1 MDYLPL
7 FTSLKNRRCVVV
19 GGGAIALRKA
29 HLLARAGA
37 NVFVVAPQIHSDL
50 AQLAKD
56 SGGDCISRVY
66 QSGDIENTALVI
78 AATDDEAVNAQ
89 VSRDA
94 QVRHIPVNVVDNPAL
109 CSVTLPSIIDR
120 SPLMIAIGSGG
131 QSPVLARQLRAK
143 IESLIPSAY
152 GRLAHLVGKFR
163 HRAAQRFPDV
173 DTRRKFWEEI
183 LEGPVAEF
191 VLAGREEAAESE
203 LDQRLSAG
211 KIKDEIGEV
220 YLVGA
225 GPGDPDLLTF
235 KALRL
240 MQKADVVLYDR
251 LVAPEIVELTRRDA
265 EKMYVGKA
273 RSDHAV
279 PQGEINQLL
288 VDLALQGKKV
298 LRLKG
303 GDPFIFGR
311 GGEEIEKLAEHKI
324 PFQVVPGVTAASGCA
339 AYSGIPLTH
348 RDYAQSVRF
357 VTGHLKN
364 NTTDLPWQ
372 ELVHT
377 TQTVVFYMGLVGL
390 TDICAQLIAHGRAA
404 TTPIALIQ
412 QGTTRHQRVLT
423 GTLADMPARVHNA
436 GIKAPTL
443 IIVGEVVELHDK
455 LAWFVPKTV

>member
-7 FTSLKNRRCVVV
+7 FTLLKNRRCVVV

-29 HLLARAGA
+29 GLLAKAGGKI
-37 NVFVVAPQIHSDL
+37 FVVAPDIQPEL
-50 AQLAKD
+50 ARLSTE
-56 SGGDCISRVY
+56 SGGDCALRAYRS
-66 QSGDIENTALVI
+66 SDIDDTALVI
-78 AATDDEAVNAQ
+78 AATDDNAINEQ

-94 QVRHIPVNVVDNPAL
+94 QARHIPVNVVDNPAL
-109 CSVTLPSIIDR
+109 CSVILPSIIDR
-120 SPLMIAIGSGG
+120 SPIMIAIGSGG

-143 IESLIPSAY
+143 LESFIPAAY
-152 GRLAHLVGKFR
+152 GRLANLVGRFR
-163 HRAAQRFPDV
+163 QKATHKFPDI

-191 VLAGREEAAESE
+191 VLAGREDVAEAE
-203 LDQRLSAG
+203 LAQRLHEG
-211 KIKDEIGEV
+211 KLKDDIGEV

-251 LVAPEIVELTRRDA
+251 LVASEIVDLTRRDA
-265 EKMYVGKA
+265 EKIYVGKA

-279 PQGEINQLL
+279 PQGDINQLL
-288 VDLALQGKKV
+288 VDLAKQGKKV

-364 NTTDLPWQ
+364 NTTDLPWH
-372 ELVHT
+372 ELVHAN
-377 TQTVVFYMGLVGL
+377 QTVVFYMGLVGL
-390 TDICAQLIAHGRAA
+390 DAICTQLIAHGRAPQ
-404 TTPIALIQ
+404 TPIALIQ

-423 GTLADMPARVHNA
+423 GTLADMTTRVQNA

-443 IIVGEVVELHDK
+443 IIVGEVVQLHTK
-455 LAWFVPKTV
+455 LAWFNPA

>member
-7 FTSLKNRRCVVV
+7 FTLLKNRRCVVV

-29 HLLARAGA
+29 GLLAKTGA
-37 NVFVVAPQIHSDL
+37 NIFVVAPDIQSDL
-50 AQLAKD
+50 AQLAKN
-56 SGGDCISRVY
+56 SGGDCALRVY
-66 QSGDIENTALVI
+66 QTSDIENTALVI

-94 QVRHIPVNVVDNPAL
+94 QTRHVPVNVVDNPAL
-109 CSVTLPSIIDR
+109 CSVILPSIIDR

-143 IESLIPSAY
+143 LESLIPSAY

-163 HRAAQRFPDV
+163 GKAAQKFPDI

-191 VLAGREEAAESE
+191 VLAGREDVAEAE
-203 LDQRLSAG
+203 LTQRLDEG
-211 KIKDEIGEV
+211 KLKAEVGEV

-251 LVAPEIVELTRRDA
+251 LVAPEIVDLTRRDA

-273 RSDHAV
+273 RADHAL
-279 PQGEINQLL
+279 PQGDINQLL
-288 VDLALQGKKV
+288 VDLAKQGKKV

-311 GGEEIEKLAEHKI
+311 GGEEIERLAENKI

-364 NTTDLPWQ
+364 NTTDLPWP

-377 TQTVVFYMGLVGL
+377 HQTVVFYMGLVGL
-390 TDICAQLIAHGRAA
+390 GDICAQLIAHGRAA
-404 TTPIALIQ
+404 QTPIALIQ

-423 GTLADMPARVHNA
+423 GTLADMPERVKNA

-443 IIVGEVVELHDK
+443 IIVGEVVRLHDK
-455 LAWFVPKTV
+455 LAWFAP

>member
-7 FTSLKNRRCVVV
+7 FTLLKNRRCVVV

-29 HLLARAGA
+29 RLLAKTGA
-37 NVFVVAPQIHSDL
+37 KVFVIAPQIESEL

-56 SGGDCISRVY
+56 SGGECALRSY
-66 QSGDIENTALVI
+66 QSSDIDSTALVI

-89 VSRDA
+89 VSNDA
-94 QVRHIPVNVVDNPAL
+94 QARHVPVNVVDNPAL
-109 CSVTLPSIIDR
+109 CSVILPSIIDR
-120 SPLMIAIGSGG
+120 SPIMIAIGSAG
-131 QSPVLARQLRAK
+131 QSPVLVRQLRAK
-143 IESLIPSAY
+143 LESLIPAAY
-152 GRLAHLVGKFR
+152 GRLAHLVGNFR
-163 HRAAQRFPDV
+163 QKAAQKFPDV

-191 VLAGREEAAESE
+191 VLAGREDVAEAE
-203 LDQRLSAG
+203 LAQRLNAG

-251 LVAPEIVELTRRDA
+251 LVAPEIVDLTRRDA
-265 EKMYVGKA
+265 EKLYVGKA

-311 GGEEIEKLAEHKI
+311 GGEEIEKLAEHNI

-364 NTTDLPWQ
+364 NTTDLPWN
-372 ELVHT
+372 ELVHVN
-377 TQTVVFYMGLVGL
+377 QTVVFYMGLVGL
-390 TDICAQLIAHGRAA
+390 NDICTQLVAHGRAA
-404 TTPIALIQ
+404 ETPIALIQ

-423 GTLADMPARVHNA
+423 GTLADMPARVQNS

-443 IIVGEVVELHDK
+443 IIVGEVVNLHDK
-455 LAWFVPKTV
+455 LAWFVPENR